1 MVFIRDLDGE
11 EYFLQGVINHEQE
24 LNGDER
30 IDIEI
35 EYTDMNSEFLSKQD
49 DLKMWIILFEG
60 KEYRIIS
67 SKQTGFGDKY
77 RISVTAVLYMLD
89 WLNSHRVYERIDES
103 LTVTEAFNIV
113 FNDSPFT
120 YSTVE
125 SAPSNRFEGI
135 GEGETRL
142 EIFKTFIERYGY
154 EFKIVGNV
162 VYLYNQIGNDANFE
176 YRYKVNAQ
184 NIEKEVDASEMW
196 TYARG
201 YGNYSDDD
209 SDTDVVEKAKLKR
222 EYTSPLAKIIGIREA
237 PPIRDG
243 RVTQQATM
251 DANLKKTVDESVQI
265 SFTADIYDMSQQGYD
280 YQHAVLGDRVF
291 LVDERIGLDT
301 EIRVVKITRNFSSTG
316 QILDLE
322 ITFGSG
328 NMGDQY
334 GSNLSTAAK
343 DIADLIQGRKS
354 LPFQALDI
362 ISKSMVTKIQNTTS
376 EIIYDTNGQ
385 HFMDKKNNN
394 NIMTMNSSGLL
405 LSTDGGKTAKTAIT
419 AEGIV
424 ADTITTG
431 TLNANLI
438 SVRGGNNTE
447 FTEITNN
454 RITQRGQYNRRWLG
468 QSYDYD
474 VTTTMSRGYIRFGDE
489 NRNRAINF
497 SAFGLSTFLDGDGEW
512 ADAPGSSGSI
522 YWWDG
527 TYSPSN
533 ANGITMSSNG
543 GVVALYSDNNRIML
557 DAGASVN
564 LESRKG
570 PVYVRP
576 YTEGFSANHT
586 FDFTLSKSGATD
598 GYLMYG
604 VNGTSSGDIYNSG
617 LRFNKNSAR
626 VEVVDKSFSTGGDT
640 TIEAGIGSFNKVDRR
655 SGNDY
660 LYIVGDYYMKVG
672 NDASR
677 RVASNAI
684 YNRTYSMGANMV
696 ITEEGTL
703 GRSTSASKYKL
714 SIENQ
719 FTEPSEQL
727 EHSKNILNLDVK
739 SWFDKHESETVA
751 EEIKEGKRIS
761 DDGFKLKR
769 RVGLIAEDVENVG
782 LTEYVDYNTEGGV
795 ESIQYDRLWVHLIPI
810 IKEQQKR
817 LEELENGTK

>member
-1 MVFIRDLDGE
+1 MFIRDLQGN
-11 EYFLQGVINHEQE
+11 EYFLQGVIKHEQE

-30 IDIEI
+30 IDIDI

-89 WLNSHRVYERIDES
+89 WLNSHRVYERIDAS

-113 FNDSPFT
+113 FNDTPFT

-142 EIFKTFIERYGY
+142 EIFKTFIDRYGY

-243 RVTQQATM
+243 RVTKQATM
-251 DANLKKTVDESVQI
+251 DANLKKTVDESVKI

-328 NMGDQY
+328 NMADQY

-405 LSTDGGKTAKTAIT
+405 LSTDGGRTAKTAIT

-431 TLNANLI
+431 NLLTSMVNIVGRNALM
-438 SVRGGNNTE
+438 
-447 FTEITNN
+447 
-454 RITQRGQYNRRWLG
+454 Y
-468 QSYDYD
+468 
-474 VTTTMSRGYIRFGDE
+474 M
-489 NRNRAINF
+489 
-497 SAFGLSTFLDGDGEW
+497 DGDQFV
-512 ADAPGSSGSI
+512 AKSNVDQRKTVI
-522 YWWDG
+522 
-527 TYSPSN
+527 SP
-533 ANGITMSSNG
+533 NGITITRPDGAAWVENGMFKSAMDIQMAMPQPISSGVEIKGSYYVTANTEKSYVEEYFFQHKARYLHVLGRAKMNHLSATKYNGMVYIENPSDG
-543 GVVALYSDNNRIML
+543 GVGIVGSQLVRGA
-557 DAGASVN
+557 DAVN
-564 LESRKG
+564 
-570 PVYVRP
+570 
-576 YTEGFSANHT
+576 
-586 FDFTLSKSGATD
+586 DSG
-598 GYLMYG
+598 
-604 VNGTSSGDIYNSG
+604 S
-617 LRFNKNSAR
+617 
-626 VEVVDKSFSTGGDT
+626 
-640 TIEAGIGSFNKVDRR
+640 EAGTLIDITIDLGVPTYGYKHFYILIKTASGNSEIFFRR
-655 SGNDY
+655 S
-660 LYIVGDYYMKVG
+660 LV
-672 NDASR
+672 
-677 RVASNAI
+677 
-684 YNRTYSMGANMV
+684 
-696 ITEEGTL
+696 E
-703 GRSTSASKYKL
+703 
-714 SIENQ
+714 
-719 FTEPSEQL
+719 
-727 EHSKNILNLDVK
+727 
-739 SWFDKHESETVA
+739 
-751 EEIKEGKRIS
+751 
-761 DDGFKLKR
+761 LK
-769 RVGLIAEDVENVG
+769 D
-782 LTEYVDYNTEGGV
+782 
-795 ESIQYDRLWVHLIPI
+795 
-810 IKEQQKR
+810 
-817 LEELENGTK
+817 

>member
-89 WLNSHRVYERIDES
+89 WLNSHRVYERIDAS

-113 FNDSPFT
+113 FNDTPFT
-120 YSTVE
+120 YLTVNP
-125 SAPSNRFEGI
+125 SPSNRFEGI

-142 EIFKTFIERYGY
+142 EIFKTFIDRYGY

-176 YRYKVNAQ
+176 YRYKVNTQ

-209 SDTDVVEKAKLKR
+209 SDTDVIEKAKLKR

-243 RVTQQATM
+243 RVTITSTM
-251 DANLKKTVDESVQI
+251 DESLKKLVEESVKI

-322 ITFGSG
+322 ITFGSS
-328 NMGDQY
+328 NMADQY

-362 ISKSMVTKIQNTTS
+362 ISKSMVTKIQNTSS
-376 EIIYDTNGQ
+376 ELMFDDLGIHAI
-385 HFMDKKNNN
+385 DKKNAN
-394 NIMTMNSSGLL
+394 NIVTMNSSGWM
-405 LSTDGGKTAKTAIT
+405 LSTDGGRTAKTALT

-424 ADTITTG
+424 ADTITSGSLDTS
-431 TLNANLI
+431 L
-438 SVRGGNNTE
+438 VRVHGRDLDE
-447 FTEITNN
+447 FTEMTGGKIRSTGEFTRTFPQGEAIYKAYTESWNGVYRSGLINKKAGGKTLTNIT
-454 RITQRGQYNRRWLG
+454 RWLSLTDKEITTQREVHSASPDKKGARFIDFFADEEYTSDVYGQGMHIYSGQNLTIESKYRLTLNSSDGWNTRLTNSALEIEKDGMGLALRRQTAFGSTSGSGGQYISI
-468 QSYDYD
+468 QSYDGNEHGH
-474 VTTTMSRGYIRFGDE
+474 VGIISNNRHLSVQSQFGDVHLRG
-489 NRNRAINF
+489 NAIRVLN
-497 SAFGLSTFLDGDGEW
+497 SEGGSLQDIYASTFDL
-512 ADAPGSSGSI
+512 SGV
-522 YWWDG
+522 G
-527 TYSPSN
+527 
-533 ANGITMSSNG
+533 
-543 GVVALYSDNNRIML
+543 RI
-557 DAGASVN
+557 A
-564 LESRKG
+564 
-570 PVYVRP
+570 
-576 YTEGFSANHT
+576 
-586 FDFTLSKSGATD
+586 FD
-598 GYLMYG
+598 
-604 VNGTSSGDIYNSG
+604 
-617 LRFNKNSAR
+617 
-626 VEVVDKSFSTGGDT
+626 GGDT
-640 TIEAGIGSFNKVDRR
+640 
-655 SGNDY
+655 Y
-660 LYIVGDYYMKVG
+660 LQGQTGV
-672 NDASR
+672 R
-677 RVASNAI
+677 F
-684 YNRTYSMGANMV
+684 T
-696 ITEEGTL
+696 
-703 GRSTSASKYKL
+703 KYKSGEFISAQAKDFIKSSSREL
-714 SIENQ
+714 K
-719 FTEPSEQL
+719 T
-727 EHSKNILNLDVK
+727 NIK
-739 SWFDKHESETVA
+739 
-751 EEIKEGKRIS
+751 
-761 DDGFKLKR
+761 
-769 RVGLIAEDVENVG
+769 
-782 LTEYVDYNTEGGV
+782 
-795 ESIQYDRLWVHLIPI
+795 
-810 IKEQQKR
+810 
-817 LEELENGTK
+817 ELENGMQAIRRLTPVSFDYKDDLNNGITTGDIGFIAEDSPDISVLDHKSISVQKIATWAVLGLKEQDKKIAELEKKLEGLTNE

>member
-1 MVFIRDLDGE
+1 MFIRDLQNN
-11 EYFLQGVINHEQE
+11 EYFLQGVIKHDQE

-89 WLNSHRVYERIDES
+89 WLNSHRVYERIDAS

-113 FNDSPFT
+113 FNDTPFT

-142 EIFKTFIERYGY
+142 EIFKTFIDRYGY

-201 YGNYSDDD
+201 YGNYSDND

-243 RVTQQATM
+243 RVTKQATM
-251 DANLKKTVDESVQI
+251 DANLKKTVDESVKI

-328 NMGDQY
+328 NMADQY

-362 ISKSMVTKIQNTTS
+362 ISKSMVTKIQNTSS
-376 EIIYDTNGQ
+376 ELMFDDLGIHAI
-385 HFMDKKNNN
+385 DKKNAN
-394 NIMTMNSSGLL
+394 NIVTMNSSGWM
-405 LSTDGGKTAKTAIT
+405 LSTDGGRTAKTALT

-424 ADTITTG
+424 ADTITSGSLDTS
-431 TLNANLI
+431 L
-438 SVRGGNNTE
+438 VRVHGRDLDE
-447 FTEITNN
+447 FTEMTGGKIRSTGEFTRTFPQGEAVYKAYTESWNGVYRSGLINKKAGGKTLTNIT
-454 RITQRGQYNRRWLG
+454 RWLSLTDKEITTQREVHSASPEKKGARFIDFFADEEYTSDVYGQGMHIYSGQNLTVESKYRLTLTSSDGWNSRLTNSALEIEKDGMGLALRRQTAFGSNAGSGGQYISI
-468 QSYDYD
+468 QSYDGNEHGH
-474 VTTTMSRGYIRFGDE
+474 VGIISNNRHLSVQSQFGDVHLRG
-489 NRNRAINF
+489 NAIRALNSEGSSLQDIY
-497 SAFGLSTFLDGDGEW
+497 ASTFDL
-512 ADAPGSSGSI
+512 SGV
-522 YWWDG
+522 G
-527 TYSPSN
+527 
-533 ANGITMSSNG
+533 
-543 GVVALYSDNNRIML
+543 RI
-557 DAGASVN
+557 A
-564 LESRKG
+564 
-570 PVYVRP
+570 
-576 YTEGFSANHT
+576 
-586 FDFTLSKSGATD
+586 FD
-598 GYLMYG
+598 
-604 VNGTSSGDIYNSG
+604 
-617 LRFNKNSAR
+617 
-626 VEVVDKSFSTGGDT
+626 GGDT
-640 TIEAGIGSFNKVDRR
+640 
-655 SGNDY
+655 Y
-660 LYIVGDYYMKVG
+660 LQGQTGV
-672 NDASR
+672 R
-677 RVASNAI
+677 F
-684 YNRTYSMGANMV
+684 T
-696 ITEEGTL
+696 
-703 GRSTSASKYKL
+703 KYK
-714 SIENQ
+714 SGEFVSAQAKDFI
-719 FTEPSEQL
+719 
-727 EHSKNILNLDVK
+727 K
-739 SWFDKHESETVA
+739 SSSRELKTN
-751 EEIKEGKRIS
+751 IKELEDGMQAIRRLTPVSFDYK
-761 DDGFKLKR
+761 DDLKNGINTGDIGF
-769 RVGLIAEDVENVG
+769 IAEDSPDISVLDHKSISVQKIATWAVLGLKEQDKKIAELESKLEG
-782 LTEYVDYNTEGGV
+782 LTNE
-795 ESIQYDRLWVHLIPI
+795 
-810 IKEQQKR
+810 
-817 LEELENGTK
+817 

>member
-1 MVFIRDLDGE
+1 MFIRDLQGE
-11 EYFLQGVINHEQE
+11 EYFLQGVVKHDQE

-30 IDIEI
+30 IDIDI
-35 EYTDMNSEFLSKQD
+35 EYTDINAEFLSKQD

-89 WLNSHRVYERIDES
+89 WLNSHRVYERIDAS

-113 FNDSPFT
+113 FNDTPFK

-142 EIFKTFIERYGY
+142 EIFKTFIDRYGY

-243 RVTQQATM
+243 RVTKQATM
-251 DANLKKTVDESVQI
+251 DANLKKTVDESVKI

-328 NMGDQY
+328 NMADQY

-362 ISKSMVTKIQNTTS
+362 ISKSMVTKIQNTSS
-376 EIIYDTNGQ
+376 ELMFDDLGIHAI
-385 HFMDKKNNN
+385 DKKNAN
-394 NIMTMNSSGLL
+394 NIVTMNSSGWM
-405 LSTDGGKTAKTAIT
+405 LSTDGGRTAKTALT

-424 ADTITTG
+424 ADTITSGSLDTS
-431 TLNANLI
+431 L
-438 SVRGGNNTE
+438 VRVHGRDLDE
-447 FTEITNN
+447 FTEMTGGKIRSTGEFTRTFPQGEAVYKAYTESWNGVYRSGLINKKAGGKTLTNIT
-454 RITQRGQYNRRWLG
+454 RWLSLTDKEITTQREVHSASPDKKGARFIDFFADEEYTSDVYGQGMHIYSGQNLTVESKYRLTLTSSDGWNSRLTNSALEIEKDGMGLALRRQTAFGSNAGSGGQYISI
-468 QSYDYD
+468 QSYDGNEHGH
-474 VTTTMSRGYIRFGDE
+474 VGIISNNRHLSVQSQFGDVHLRGNAVRVLNSE
-489 NRNRAINF
+489 GGSLQDIYA
-497 SAFGLSTFLDGDGEW
+497 STFDLSGVGRIAFDGGDTYLQGQTGVRFTKYKSGEFVSAQAKDFIKSSSRELKTNIKELEDGMKAIRRLTPVSFDYKDDLE
-512 ADAPGSSGSI
+512 
-522 YWWDG
+522 
-527 TYSPSN
+527 
-533 ANGITMSSNG
+533 NGIT
-543 GVVALYSDNNRIML
+543 
-557 DAGASVN
+557 
-564 LESRKG
+564 
-570 PVYVRP
+570 
-576 YTEGFSANHT
+576 T
-586 FDFTLSKSGATD
+586 
-598 GYLMYG
+598 
-604 VNGTSSGDIYNSG
+604 GDI
-617 LRFNKNSAR
+617 
-626 VEVVDKSFSTGGDT
+626 
-640 TIEAGIGSFNKVDRR
+640 
-655 SGNDY
+655 
-660 LYIVGDYYMKVG
+660 
-672 NDASR
+672 
-677 RVASNAI
+677 
-684 YNRTYSMGANMV
+684 
-696 ITEEGTL
+696 
-703 GRSTSASKYKL
+703 
-714 SIENQ
+714 
-719 FTEPSEQL
+719 
-727 EHSKNILNLDVK
+727 
-739 SWFDKHESETVA
+739 
-751 EEIKEGKRIS
+751 
-761 DDGFKLKR
+761 GF
-769 RVGLIAEDVENVG
+769 IAEDSPDISVLDHKSISVQKIATWAVLGLKEQDKKIAELEKKLEG
-782 LTEYVDYNTEGGV
+782 LTNE
-795 ESIQYDRLWVHLIPI
+795 
-810 IKEQQKR
+810 
-817 LEELENGTK
+817 

>member
-89 WLNSHRVYERIDES
+89 WLNSHRVYERIDAS

-113 FNDSPFT
+113 FNDTPFT
-120 YSTVE
+120 YLTVNP
-125 SAPSNRFEGI
+125 SPSNRFEGI

-142 EIFKTFIERYGY
+142 EIFKTFIDRYGY

-176 YRYKVNAQ
+176 YRYKVNTQ

-209 SDTDVVEKAKLKR
+209 SDTDVIEKAKLKR

-243 RVTQQATM
+243 RVTKQATM
-251 DANLKKTVDESVQI
+251 DESLKKLVEESVKI

-328 NMGDQY
+328 NMADQY

-362 ISKSMVTKIQNTTS
+362 ISKSMVTKIQNTSS
-376 EIIYDTNGQ
+376 ELMFDDLGIHAI
-385 HFMDKKNNN
+385 DKKNAN
-394 NIMTMNSSGLL
+394 NIVTMNSSGWM
-405 LSTDGGKTAKTAIT
+405 LSTDGGRTAKTALT

-424 ADTITTG
+424 ADTITSGSLDTS
-431 TLNANLI
+431 L
-438 SVRGGNNTE
+438 VRVHGRDLDE
-447 FTEITNN
+447 FTEMTGGKIRSTGEFTRTFPQGEAVYKAYTESWNGVYRSGLINKKAGGKTLTNIT
-454 RITQRGQYNRRWLG
+454 RWLSLTDKEITTQREVHSASPDKKGARFIDFFADEEYTSDVYGQGMHIYSGQNLTVESKYRLTLTSSDGWNSRLTNSALEIEKDGMGLALRRQTAFGSTSGSGGQYISI
-468 QSYDYD
+468 QSYDGNEHGH
-474 VTTTMSRGYIRFGDE
+474 VGIISNNRHLSVQSQFGDVHLRGNAVRVLNSE
-489 NRNRAINF
+489 GGSLQDIYA
-497 SAFGLSTFLDGDGEW
+497 STFDLSGVGRIAFDGGDTYLQGQTGVRFTKYKSGEFVSAQAKDFIKSSSRELKTNIKELEDGMQ
-512 ADAPGSSGSI
+512 AIRRLTPVSFD
-522 YWWDG
+522 YKDDLK
-527 TYSPSN
+527 
-533 ANGITMSSNG
+533 NGIT
-543 GVVALYSDNNRIML
+543 
-557 DAGASVN
+557 
-564 LESRKG
+564 
-570 PVYVRP
+570 
-576 YTEGFSANHT
+576 T
-586 FDFTLSKSGATD
+586 
-598 GYLMYG
+598 
-604 VNGTSSGDIYNSG
+604 GDI
-617 LRFNKNSAR
+617 
-626 VEVVDKSFSTGGDT
+626 
-640 TIEAGIGSFNKVDRR
+640 
-655 SGNDY
+655 
-660 LYIVGDYYMKVG
+660 
-672 NDASR
+672 
-677 RVASNAI
+677 
-684 YNRTYSMGANMV
+684 
-696 ITEEGTL
+696 
-703 GRSTSASKYKL
+703 
-714 SIENQ
+714 
-719 FTEPSEQL
+719 
-727 EHSKNILNLDVK
+727 
-739 SWFDKHESETVA
+739 
-751 EEIKEGKRIS
+751 
-761 DDGFKLKR
+761 GF
-769 RVGLIAEDVENVG
+769 IAEDSPDISVLDHKSISVQKIATWAVLGLKEQDKKIAELEKKLEG
-782 LTEYVDYNTEGGV
+782 LTNE
-795 ESIQYDRLWVHLIPI
+795 
-810 IKEQQKR
+810 
-817 LEELENGTK
+817 

>member
-1 MVFIRDLDGE
+1 MFIRDLDGE

-89 WLNSHRVYERIDES
+89 WLNSHRVYERIDAS

-113 FNDSPFT
+113 FNDTPFT
-120 YSTVE
+120 YTTVE
-125 SAPSNRFEGI
+125 SAPSNHFEGI

-142 EIFKTFIERYGY
+142 EIFKTFIDRYGY

-176 YRYKVNAQ
+176 YRYKVNTQ

-222 EYTSPLAKIIGIREA
+222 EYTSPLEKIIGERREA

-243 RVTQQATM
+243 RITHKETM
-251 DANLKKTVDESVQI
+251 DANLKKIVDESVQI

-328 NMGDQY
+328 NMADQY

-405 LSTDGGKTAKTAIT
+405 LSTDGGRTAKTAIT
-419 AEGIV
+419 AEGVV

-438 SVRGGNNTE
+438 SVRGGDNTNSI
-447 FTEITNN
+447 EITNDMVN
-454 RITQRGQYNRRWLG
+454 SEGIFTRTWANITDTARLNLGIRQGRIMVSNEDTGYNL
-468 QSYDYD
+468 YM
-474 VTTTMSRGYIRFGDE
+474 TE
-489 NRNRAINF
+489 K
-497 SAFGLSTFLDGDGEW
+497 GLSTMMAGAGDETAGTLEFHSQRFNETSRGVTLHSTYGAVALLSENSRVYSRSRLTNNIESDEYGIYLRPFMKTRKGLNEFNFYVKEADSAGDTDGAFLYGNLTDANGKHGSGIRFSKSISGNTIYATNQEGDIGTGDFYADKLFGDWKSKTTNLYAMTAYDGELRVT
-512 ADAPGSSGSI
+512 D
-522 YWWDG
+522 
-527 TYSPSN
+527 
-533 ANGITMSSNG
+533 
-543 GVVALYSDNNRIML
+543 
-557 DAGASVN
+557 
-564 LESRKG
+564 
-570 PVYVRP
+570 
-576 YTEGFSANHT
+576 
-586 FDFTLSKSGATD
+586 KSGYNNGNMTFRPVAAKSFNQVSSLKYKTNIENVDDIGLSTINNLTVVKYSLKSDIENGDDKSRQLGFIAEYSEPIAT
-598 GYLMYG
+598 
-604 VNGTSSGDIYNSG
+604 SEKSAIDIY
-617 LRFNKNSAR
+617 
-626 VEVVDKSFSTGGDT
+626 
-640 TIEAGIGSFNKVDRR
+640 
-655 SGNDY
+655 
-660 LYIVGDYYMKVG
+660 
-672 NDASR
+672 
-677 RVASNAI
+677 
-684 YNRTYSMGANMV
+684 
-696 ITEEGTL
+696 
-703 GRSTSASKYKL
+703 KL
-714 SIENQ
+714 LS
-719 FTEPSEQL
+719 
-727 EHSKNILNLDVK
+727 
-739 SWFDKHESETVA
+739 
-751 EEIKEGKRIS
+751 
-761 DDGFKLKR
+761 
-769 RVGLIAEDVENVG
+769 
-782 LTEYVDYNTEGGV
+782 YNTKALQELHGKF
-795 ESIQYDRLWVHLIPI
+795 I
-810 IKEQQKR
+810 EQQKR
-817 LEELENGTK
+817 LEGLENERTTD

>member
-1 MVFIRDLDGE
+1 MFIRDLNGK
-11 EYFLQGVINHEQE
+11 EYFLQGVIKHDQE

-30 IDIEI
+30 IDIDI
-35 EYTDMNSEFLSKQD
+35 EYTDINSEFLSKQD

-89 WLNSHRVYERIDES
+89 WLNSHRVYERIDAS

-113 FNDSPFT
+113 FNDTPFT

-142 EIFKTFIERYGY
+142 EIFKTFIDRYGY

-243 RVTQQATM
+243 RVTKQATM
-251 DANLKKTVDESVQI
+251 DANLKKTVDESVKV

-322 ITFGSG
+322 ITFGSS
-328 NMGDQY
+328 NMADQY

-362 ISKSMVTKIQNTTS
+362 ISKSMVTKIQNTSS

-438 SVRGGNNTE
+438 SVRGGDNSKFVEIKNDEMTLFGTFKRTWQNNT
-447 FTEITNN
+447 TTNN
-454 RITQRGQYNRRWLG
+454 VFTRFKNGHLRFRNNDLNR
-468 QSYDYD
+468 SIYFSD
-474 VTTTMSRGYIRFGDE
+474 FG
-489 NRNRAINF
+489 I
-497 SAFGLSTFLDGDGEW
+497 STYLDGDSS
-512 ADAPGSSGSI
+512 DASGTLEFFD
-522 YWWDG
+522 Y
-527 TYSPSN
+527 TYSGARGVTLNS
-533 ANGITMSSNG
+533 GL
-543 GVVALYSDNNRIML
+543 GVVALRTDSNRILLDSHATVNIESKTSSLYFRPMSDNRVGRNEFRMWVKENS
-557 DAGASVN
+557 GAS
-564 LESRKG
+564 
-570 PVYVRP
+570 
-576 YTEGFSANHT
+576 
-586 FDFTLSKSGATD
+586 DTD
-598 GYLMYG
+598 GILSYGSITSGSTYGSSLRFDKSSSTNYVYATNNNGDIGSGDFYARDLYGMLKAKADNQYIG
-604 VNGTSSGDIYNSG
+604 VNGALRITDMKGYNGGNVNYKDLQVKDIQAGSIRTHDGNFYIGVSTNELRVTNNLLYNGGDIGYKPVRASDFNNASLEEYKENINEWNFDALSAINNETQLYSFNYKSDEKKETKYGLVIGEGYKTPSELTSGDGVNIYGMATWSFRAIQQ
-617 LRFNKNSAR
+617 LTKR
-626 VEVVDKSFSTGGDT
+626 V
-640 TIEAGIGSFNKVDRR
+640 
-655 SGNDY
+655 
-660 LYIVGDYYMKVG
+660 
-672 NDASR
+672 
-677 RVASNAI
+677 
-684 YNRTYSMGANMV
+684 
-696 ITEEGTL
+696 
-703 GRSTSASKYKL
+703 
-714 SIENQ
+714 
-719 FTEPSEQL
+719 
-727 EHSKNILNLDVK
+727 
-739 SWFDKHESETVA
+739 
-751 EEIKEGKRIS
+751 
-761 DDGFKLKR
+761 
-769 RVGLIAEDVENVG
+769 
-782 LTEYVDYNTEGGV
+782 
-795 ESIQYDRLWVHLIPI
+795 
-810 IKEQQKR
+810 
-817 LEELENGTK
+817 EELENGTK

>member
-1 MVFIRDLDGE
+1 MFIRDLNGN

-89 WLNSHRVYERIDES
+89 WLNSHRVYERIDAS

-113 FNDSPFT
+113 FNDTPFT

-142 EIFKTFIERYGY
+142 EIFKTFIDRYGY

-176 YRYKVNAQ
+176 YRYKVNTQ

-251 DANLKKTVDESVQI
+251 DANLKKTVDESVKI

-328 NMGDQY
+328 NMADQY

-362 ISKSMVTKIQNTTS
+362 ISKSMVTKIQNTSS
-376 EIIYDTNGQ
+376 ELMFDDLGIHAI
-385 HFMDKKNNN
+385 DKKNAN
-394 NIMTMNSSGLL
+394 NIVTMNSSGWM
-405 LSTDGGKTAKTAIT
+405 LSTDGGRTAKTALT

-424 ADTITTG
+424 ADTITSGSLDTS
-431 TLNANLI
+431 L
-438 SVRGGNNTE
+438 VRVHGRDLDE
-447 FTEITNN
+447 FTEMTGGKIRSTGEFTRTFPQGEAVYKAYTESWNGVYRSGLINKKAGGKTLTNIT
-454 RITQRGQYNRRWLG
+454 RWLSLTDKEITTQREVHSASPDKKGARFIDFFADEEYTSDVYGQGMHIYSGQNLTVESKYRLTLTSSDGWNSRLTNSALEIEKDGMGLALRRQTAFGSTAGSGGQYISI
-468 QSYDYD
+468 QSYDGNEHGH
-474 VTTTMSRGYIRFGDE
+474 VGIISNNRHLSVQSQFGDVHLRGNAVRVLNSE
-489 NRNRAINF
+489 GGSLQDIYA
-497 SAFGLSTFLDGDGEW
+497 STFDLSGVGRIAFDGGDTYLQGQTGVRFTKYKSGEFVSAQAKDFIKSSSRELKTNIKELEDGMQ
-512 ADAPGSSGSI
+512 AIRRLTPVSFD
-522 YWWDG
+522 YKDDLK
-527 TYSPSN
+527 
-533 ANGITMSSNG
+533 NGIT
-543 GVVALYSDNNRIML
+543 
-557 DAGASVN
+557 
-564 LESRKG
+564 
-570 PVYVRP
+570 
-576 YTEGFSANHT
+576 T
-586 FDFTLSKSGATD
+586 
-598 GYLMYG
+598 
-604 VNGTSSGDIYNSG
+604 GDI
-617 LRFNKNSAR
+617 
-626 VEVVDKSFSTGGDT
+626 
-640 TIEAGIGSFNKVDRR
+640 
-655 SGNDY
+655 
-660 LYIVGDYYMKVG
+660 
-672 NDASR
+672 
-677 RVASNAI
+677 
-684 YNRTYSMGANMV
+684 
-696 ITEEGTL
+696 
-703 GRSTSASKYKL
+703 
-714 SIENQ
+714 
-719 FTEPSEQL
+719 
-727 EHSKNILNLDVK
+727 
-739 SWFDKHESETVA
+739 
-751 EEIKEGKRIS
+751 
-761 DDGFKLKR
+761 GF
-769 RVGLIAEDVENVG
+769 IAEDSPDISVLDHKSISVQKIATWAVLGLKEQDKKIAELESKLEG
-782 LTEYVDYNTEGGV
+782 LTNE
-795 ESIQYDRLWVHLIPI
+795 
-810 IKEQQKR
+810 
-817 LEELENGTK
+817 

>member
-89 WLNSHRVYERIDES
+89 WLNSHRVYERIDAS

-113 FNDSPFT
+113 FNDTPFT
-120 YSTVE
+120 YLTVNP
-125 SAPSNRFEGI
+125 SPSNRFEGI

-142 EIFKTFIERYGY
+142 EIFKTFIDRYGY

-176 YRYKVNAQ
+176 YRYKVNTQ

-209 SDTDVVEKAKLKR
+209 SDTDVIEKAKLKR

-243 RVTQQATM
+243 RVTITSTM
-251 DANLKKTVDESVQI
+251 DESLKKLVEESVKI

-322 ITFGSG
+322 ITFGSS
-328 NMGDQY
+328 NMADQY

-362 ISKSMVTKIQNTTS
+362 ISKSMVTKIQNTSS
-376 EIIYDTNGQ
+376 ELMFDDLGIHAI
-385 HFMDKKNNN
+385 DKKNAN
-394 NIMTMNSSGLL
+394 NIVTMNSSGWM
-405 LSTDGGKTAKTAIT
+405 LSTDGGRTAKTALT

-424 ADTITTG
+424 ADTITSGSLDTS
-431 TLNANLI
+431 L
-438 SVRGGNNTE
+438 VRVHGRDLDE
-447 FTEITNN
+447 FTEMTGGKIRSTGEFTRTFPQGEAIYKAYTESWNGVYRSGLINKKAGGKTLTNIT
-454 RITQRGQYNRRWLG
+454 RWLSLTDKEITTQREVHSASPDKKGARFIDFFADEEYTSDVYGQGMHIYSGQNLTVESKYRLTLNSSDGWNTRLTNSALEIEKDGMGLALRRQTAFGSTSGSGGQYISI
-468 QSYDYD
+468 QSYDGNEHGH
-474 VTTTMSRGYIRFGDE
+474 VGIISNNRHLSVQSQFGDVHLRGNAVRVLNSE
-489 NRNRAINF
+489 GGSLQDIYA
-497 SAFGLSTFLDGDGEW
+497 STFDL
-512 ADAPGSSGSI
+512 SGV
-522 YWWDG
+522 G
-527 TYSPSN
+527 
-533 ANGITMSSNG
+533 
-543 GVVALYSDNNRIML
+543 RI
-557 DAGASVN
+557 A
-564 LESRKG
+564 
-570 PVYVRP
+570 
-576 YTEGFSANHT
+576 
-586 FDFTLSKSGATD
+586 FD
-598 GYLMYG
+598 
-604 VNGTSSGDIYNSG
+604 
-617 LRFNKNSAR
+617 
-626 VEVVDKSFSTGGDT
+626 GGDT
-640 TIEAGIGSFNKVDRR
+640 
-655 SGNDY
+655 Y
-660 LYIVGDYYMKVG
+660 LQGQTGV
-672 NDASR
+672 R
-677 RVASNAI
+677 F
-684 YNRTYSMGANMV
+684 T
-696 ITEEGTL
+696 
-703 GRSTSASKYKL
+703 KYKSGEFISAQAKDFIKSSSREL
-714 SIENQ
+714 K
-719 FTEPSEQL
+719 T
-727 EHSKNILNLDVK
+727 NIK
-739 SWFDKHESETVA
+739 
-751 EEIKEGKRIS
+751 
-761 DDGFKLKR
+761 
-769 RVGLIAEDVENVG
+769 
-782 LTEYVDYNTEGGV
+782 
-795 ESIQYDRLWVHLIPI
+795 
-810 IKEQQKR
+810 
-817 LEELENGTK
+817 ELENGMQAIRRLTPVSFDYKDDLNNGITTGDIGFIAEDSPDISVLDHKSISVQKIATWAVLGLKEQDKKIAELEKKLEGLTNE

>member
-89 WLNSHRVYERIDES
+89 WLNSHRVYERIDAS

-113 FNDSPFT
+113 FNDTPFT
-120 YSTVE
+120 YLTVNP
-125 SAPSNRFEGI
+125 SPSNRFEGI

-142 EIFKTFIERYGY
+142 EIFKTFIDRYGY

-176 YRYKVNAQ
+176 YRYKVNTQ

-209 SDTDVVEKAKLKR
+209 SDTDVIEKAKLKR

-243 RVTQQATM
+243 RVTITSTM
-251 DANLKKTVDESVQI
+251 DESLKKLVEESVKI

-322 ITFGSG
+322 ITFGSS
-328 NMGDQY
+328 NMADQY

-362 ISKSMVTKIQNTTS
+362 ISKSMVTKIQNTSS
-376 EIIYDTNGQ
+376 ELMFDDLGIHAI
-385 HFMDKKNNN
+385 DKKNAN
-394 NIMTMNSSGLL
+394 NIVTMNSSGWM
-405 LSTDGGKTAKTAIT
+405 LSTDGGRTAKTALT

-424 ADTITTG
+424 ADTITSGSLDTS
-431 TLNANLI
+431 L
-438 SVRGGNNTE
+438 VRVHGRDLDE
-447 FTEITNN
+447 FTEMTGGKIRSTGEFTRTFPQGEAIYKAYTESWNGVYRSGLINKKAGGKTLTNIT
-454 RITQRGQYNRRWLG
+454 RWLSLTDKEITTQREVHSASPDKKGARFIDFFADEEYTSDVYGQGMHIYSGQNLTIESKYRLTLNSSDGWNTRLTNSALEIEKDGMGLALRRQTAFGSTSGSGGQYISI
-468 QSYDYD
+468 QSYDGNEHGH
-474 VTTTMSRGYIRFGDE
+474 VGIISNNRHLSVQSQFGD
-489 NRNRAINF
+489 
-497 SAFGLSTFLDGDGEW
+497 
-512 ADAPGSSGSI
+512 
-522 YWWDG
+522 
-527 TYSPSN
+527 
-533 ANGITMSSNG
+533 
-543 GVVALYSDNNRIML
+543 V
-557 DAGASVN
+557 
-564 LESRKG
+564 
-570 PVYVRP
+570 
-576 YTEGFSANHT
+576 H
-586 FDFTLSKSGATD
+586 
-598 GYLMYG
+598 
-604 VNGTSSGDIYNSG
+604 
-617 LRFNKNSAR
+617 LR
-626 VEVVDKSFSTGGDT
+626 G
-640 TIEAGIGSFNKVDRR
+640 
-655 SGNDY
+655 
-660 LYIVGDYYMKVG
+660 
-672 NDASR
+672 
-677 RVASNAI
+677 NAI
-684 YNRTYSMGANMV
+684 R
-696 ITEEGTL
+696 
-703 GRSTSASKYKL
+703 
-714 SIENQ
+714 
-719 FTEPSEQL
+719 
-727 EHSKNILNLDVK
+727 
-739 SWFDKHESETVA
+739 
-751 EEIKEGKRIS
+751 
-761 DDGFKLKR
+761 
-769 RVGLIAEDVENVG
+769 
-782 LTEYVDYNTEGGV
+782 
-795 ESIQYDRLWVHLIPI
+795 
-810 IKEQQKR
+810 
-817 LEELENGTK
+817 

>member
-1 MVFIRDLDGE
+1 MFIRDLDGE
-11 EYFLQGVINHEQE
+11 EYFLQGVVNHEQE

-49 DLKMWIILFEG
+49 DLKMWTILFEG

-77 RISVTAVLYMLD
+77 RISVTAVLYILD
-89 WLNSHRVYERIDES
+89 WLNSHRVYERIDAS

-120 YSTVE
+120 YLTVNP
-125 SAPSNRFEGI
+125 SPSNRFEGI

-142 EIFKTFIERYGY
+142 EIFKTFIDRYGY

-243 RVTQQATM
+243 RVTITSTM
-251 DANLKKTVDESVQI
+251 DESLKKLVEESVKI

-322 ITFGSG
+322 ITFGSS
-328 NMGDQY
+328 NMADQY

-362 ISKSMVTKIQNTTS
+362 ISKSMVTKIQNTSS
-376 EIIYDTNGQ
+376 ELMFDDLGIHAI
-385 HFMDKKNNN
+385 DKKNAN
-394 NIMTMNSSGLL
+394 NIVTMNSSGWM
-405 LSTDGGKTAKTAIT
+405 LSTDGGRTAKTALT

-424 ADTITTG
+424 ADTITSGSLDTS
-431 TLNANLI
+431 L
-438 SVRGGNNTE
+438 VRVHGRDLDE
-447 FTEITNN
+447 FTEMTGGKIRSTGEFTRTFPQGEAVYKAYTESWNGVYRSGLINKKAGGKTLTNIT
-454 RITQRGQYNRRWLG
+454 RWLSLTDKEITTQREVHSASPDKKGARFIDFFADEEYTSDVYGQGMHIYSGQNLTVESKYRLTLNSSDGWNSRLTNSALEIEKDGMGLALRRQTAFGSTAGSGGQYISI
-468 QSYDYD
+468 QSYDGNEHGH
-474 VTTTMSRGYIRFGDE
+474 VGIISNNRHLSLMSSFGDVHLRGNAVRVLNSE
-489 NRNRAINF
+489 GSSLQDIYA
-497 SAFGLSTFLDGDGEW
+497 STFDL
-512 ADAPGSSGSI
+512 SGV
-522 YWWDG
+522 G
-527 TYSPSN
+527 
-533 ANGITMSSNG
+533 
-543 GVVALYSDNNRIML
+543 RI
-557 DAGASVN
+557 A
-564 LESRKG
+564 
-570 PVYVRP
+570 
-576 YTEGFSANHT
+576 
-586 FDFTLSKSGATD
+586 FD
-598 GYLMYG
+598 
-604 VNGTSSGDIYNSG
+604 
-617 LRFNKNSAR
+617 
-626 VEVVDKSFSTGGDT
+626 GGDT
-640 TIEAGIGSFNKVDRR
+640 
-655 SGNDY
+655 Y
-660 LYIVGDYYMKVG
+660 LQGKTGV
-672 NDASR
+672 R
-677 RVASNAI
+677 F
-684 YNRTYSMGANMV
+684 T
-696 ITEEGTL
+696 
-703 GRSTSASKYKL
+703 KYKSGEFVSAQAKDFIKSSSREL
-714 SIENQ
+714 K
-719 FTEPSEQL
+719 T
-727 EHSKNILNLDVK
+727 NIK
-739 SWFDKHESETVA
+739 
-751 EEIKEGKRIS
+751 
-761 DDGFKLKR
+761 
-769 RVGLIAEDVENVG
+769 
-782 LTEYVDYNTEGGV
+782 
-795 ESIQYDRLWVHLIPI
+795 
-810 IKEQQKR
+810 
-817 LEELENGTK
+817 ELENGMEAIRRLTPVSFDYKDDLKNGITTGDIGFIAEDSPDISVLDHKSISVQKIATWAVLGLKEQDKKITELEKKLEGLTNE

>member
-1 MVFIRDLDGE
+1 MFIRDLQNN
-11 EYFLQGVINHEQE
+11 EYFLQGVVSHEQE

-89 WLNSHRVYERIDES
+89 WLNSHRVYERIDAS

-120 YSTVE
+120 YLTVNP
-125 SAPSNRFEGI
+125 SPSNRFEGI

-142 EIFKTFIERYGY
+142 EIFKTFIDRYDY

-176 YRYKVNAQ
+176 YRYKVNTQ

-209 SDTDVVEKAKLKR
+209 SDTDVIEKAKLKR

-251 DANLKKTVDESVQI
+251 DANLKKTVDESVKI

-328 NMGDQY
+328 NMADQY

-362 ISKSMVTKIQNTTS
+362 ISKSMVTKIQNTSS
-376 EIIYDTNGQ
+376 ELMFDDLGIHAI
-385 HFMDKKNNN
+385 DKKNAN
-394 NIMTMNSSGLL
+394 NIVTMNSSGWM
-405 LSTDGGKTAKTAIT
+405 LSTDGGRTAKTALT

-424 ADTITTG
+424 ADTITSGSLDTS
-431 TLNANLI
+431 L
-438 SVRGGNNTE
+438 VRVHGRDLDE
-447 FTEITNN
+447 FTEMTGGKIRSTGEFTRTFPQGVAVYKAYTESWNGVYRSGLINKKAGGKTLTNIT
-454 RITQRGQYNRRWLG
+454 RWLSLTDKEITTQREVHSASPDKKGARFIDFFADEEYTSDVYGQGMHIYSGQNLTVESKYRLTLTSSDGWNSRLTNSALEIEKDGMGLALRRQTAFGSTPGSGGQYISI
-468 QSYDYD
+468 QSYDGNEHGH
-474 VTTTMSRGYIRFGDE
+474 VGIISNNKHLSVQSQFGDVHLRGNAVRVLNSE
-489 NRNRAINF
+489 GGSLQDIYA
-497 SAFGLSTFLDGDGEW
+497 STFDLSGVGRIAFDGGDTYLQGQTGVRFTKYKSGEFVSAQAKDFIKSSSRELKTNIKELEDGMK
-512 ADAPGSSGSI
+512 AIRRLTPVSFD
-522 YWWDG
+522 YKDDLK
-527 TYSPSN
+527 
-533 ANGITMSSNG
+533 NGIT
-543 GVVALYSDNNRIML
+543 
-557 DAGASVN
+557 
-564 LESRKG
+564 
-570 PVYVRP
+570 
-576 YTEGFSANHT
+576 T
-586 FDFTLSKSGATD
+586 
-598 GYLMYG
+598 
-604 VNGTSSGDIYNSG
+604 GDI
-617 LRFNKNSAR
+617 
-626 VEVVDKSFSTGGDT
+626 
-640 TIEAGIGSFNKVDRR
+640 
-655 SGNDY
+655 
-660 LYIVGDYYMKVG
+660 
-672 NDASR
+672 
-677 RVASNAI
+677 
-684 YNRTYSMGANMV
+684 
-696 ITEEGTL
+696 
-703 GRSTSASKYKL
+703 
-714 SIENQ
+714 
-719 FTEPSEQL
+719 
-727 EHSKNILNLDVK
+727 
-739 SWFDKHESETVA
+739 
-751 EEIKEGKRIS
+751 
-761 DDGFKLKR
+761 GF
-769 RVGLIAEDVENVG
+769 IAEDSPDISVLDHKSISVQKIATWAVLGLKEQDKKIAELEKKLEG
-782 LTEYVDYNTEGGV
+782 LTNE
-795 ESIQYDRLWVHLIPI
+795 
-810 IKEQQKR
+810 
-817 LEELENGTK
+817 

>member
-89 WLNSHRVYERIDES
+89 WLNSHRVYERIDAS

-113 FNDSPFT
+113 FNDTPFT
-120 YSTVE
+120 YLTVNP
-125 SAPSNRFEGI
+125 SPSNRFEGI

-142 EIFKTFIERYGY
+142 EIFKTFIDRYGY

-176 YRYKVNAQ
+176 YRYKVNTQ

-209 SDTDVVEKAKLKR
+209 SDTDVIEKAKLKR

-243 RVTQQATM
+243 RVTITSTM
-251 DANLKKTVDESVQI
+251 DESLKKLVEESVKI

-322 ITFGSG
+322 ITFGSS
-328 NMGDQY
+328 NMADQY

-362 ISKSMVTKIQNTTS
+362 ISKSMVTKIQNTSS
-376 EIIYDTNGQ
+376 ELMFDDLGIHAI
-385 HFMDKKNNN
+385 DKKNAN
-394 NIMTMNSSGLL
+394 NIVTMNSSGWM
-405 LSTDGGKTAKTAIT
+405 LSTDGGKTAKTALT

-424 ADTITTG
+424 ADTITSGSLDTS
-431 TLNANLI
+431 L
-438 SVRGGNNTE
+438 VRVHGRDLDE
-447 FTEITNN
+447 FTEMTGGKIRSTGEFTRTFPQGDAVYKAYTESWNGVYRSGLINKKAGGKTLTNIT
-454 RITQRGQYNRRWLG
+454 RWLSLTDKEITTQREVHSASPDKKGARFIDFFADEEYTSDVYGQGMHIYSGQNLTVESKYRLTLNSSDGWNTRLTNSALEIEKDGMGLALRRQTAFGSTSGSGGQYISI
-468 QSYDYD
+468 QSYDGNEHGH
-474 VTTTMSRGYIRFGDE
+474 VGIISNNRHLSVQSQFGDVHLRG
-489 NRNRAINF
+489 NAIRALNSEGSSLQDIY
-497 SAFGLSTFLDGDGEW
+497 ASTFDLSGVGRIAFDGGDTYLQGQTGVRFTKYKSGEFVSAQAKDFIKSSSRELKTNIKELEDGMQ
-512 ADAPGSSGSI
+512 AIRRLTPVSFD
-522 YWWDG
+522 YKDDLK
-527 TYSPSN
+527 
-533 ANGITMSSNG
+533 NGIT
-543 GVVALYSDNNRIML
+543 
-557 DAGASVN
+557 
-564 LESRKG
+564 
-570 PVYVRP
+570 
-576 YTEGFSANHT
+576 T
-586 FDFTLSKSGATD
+586 
-598 GYLMYG
+598 
-604 VNGTSSGDIYNSG
+604 GDI
-617 LRFNKNSAR
+617 
-626 VEVVDKSFSTGGDT
+626 
-640 TIEAGIGSFNKVDRR
+640 
-655 SGNDY
+655 
-660 LYIVGDYYMKVG
+660 
-672 NDASR
+672 
-677 RVASNAI
+677 
-684 YNRTYSMGANMV
+684 
-696 ITEEGTL
+696 
-703 GRSTSASKYKL
+703 
-714 SIENQ
+714 
-719 FTEPSEQL
+719 
-727 EHSKNILNLDVK
+727 
-739 SWFDKHESETVA
+739 
-751 EEIKEGKRIS
+751 
-761 DDGFKLKR
+761 GF
-769 RVGLIAEDVENVG
+769 IAEDSPDISVLDHKAVSVQKIATWAILGLKEQDKKIAELEKKLEG
-782 LTEYVDYNTEGGV
+782 LTNE
-795 ESIQYDRLWVHLIPI
+795 
-810 IKEQQKR
+810 
-817 LEELENGTK
+817 

>member
-89 WLNSHRVYERIDES
+89 WLNSHRVYERIDAS

-113 FNDSPFT
+113 FNDTPFT
-120 YSTVE
+120 YLTVNP
-125 SAPSNRFEGI
+125 SPSNRFEGI

-142 EIFKTFIERYGY
+142 EIFKTFIDRYGY

-176 YRYKVNAQ
+176 YRYKVNTQ

-209 SDTDVVEKAKLKR
+209 SDTDVIEKAKLKR

-243 RVTQQATM
+243 RVTITSTM
-251 DANLKKTVDESVQI
+251 DESLKKLVEESVKI

-322 ITFGSG
+322 ITFGSS
-328 NMGDQY
+328 NMADQY

-362 ISKSMVTKIQNTTS
+362 ISKSMVTKIQNTSS
-376 EIIYDTNGQ
+376 ELMFDDLGIHAI
-385 HFMDKKNNN
+385 DKKNAN
-394 NIMTMNSSGLL
+394 NIVTMNSSGWM
-405 LSTDGGKTAKTAIT
+405 LSTDGGRTAKTALT

-424 ADTITTG
+424 ADTITSGSLDTS
-431 TLNANLI
+431 L
-438 SVRGGNNTE
+438 VRVHGRDLDE
-447 FTEITNN
+447 FTEMTGGKIRSTGEFTRTFPQGEAVYKAYTESWNGVYRSGLINKKAGGKTLTNIT
-454 RITQRGQYNRRWLG
+454 RWLSLTDKEITTQREVHSASPDKKGARFIDFFADEEYTSDVYGQGMHIYSGQNLTVESKYRLTLTSSDGWNSRLTNSALEIEKDGMGLALRRQTAFGSTAGSGGQYISI
-468 QSYDYD
+468 QSYDGNEHGH
-474 VTTTMSRGYIRFGDE
+474 VGIISNNRHLSVQSQFGDVHLRGNAVRVLNSE
-489 NRNRAINF
+489 GGSLQDIYA
-497 SAFGLSTFLDGDGEW
+497 STFDLSGVGRIAFDGGDTYLQGQTGVRFTKYKSGEFVSAQAKDFIKSSSRELKTNIKELEDGMKAIRRLTPVSFDYKDDLE
-512 ADAPGSSGSI
+512 
-522 YWWDG
+522 
-527 TYSPSN
+527 
-533 ANGITMSSNG
+533 NGIT
-543 GVVALYSDNNRIML
+543 
-557 DAGASVN
+557 
-564 LESRKG
+564 
-570 PVYVRP
+570 
-576 YTEGFSANHT
+576 T
-586 FDFTLSKSGATD
+586 
-598 GYLMYG
+598 
-604 VNGTSSGDIYNSG
+604 GDI
-617 LRFNKNSAR
+617 
-626 VEVVDKSFSTGGDT
+626 
-640 TIEAGIGSFNKVDRR
+640 
-655 SGNDY
+655 
-660 LYIVGDYYMKVG
+660 
-672 NDASR
+672 
-677 RVASNAI
+677 
-684 YNRTYSMGANMV
+684 
-696 ITEEGTL
+696 
-703 GRSTSASKYKL
+703 
-714 SIENQ
+714 
-719 FTEPSEQL
+719 
-727 EHSKNILNLDVK
+727 
-739 SWFDKHESETVA
+739 
-751 EEIKEGKRIS
+751 
-761 DDGFKLKR
+761 GF
-769 RVGLIAEDVENVG
+769 IAEDSPDISVLDHKSISVQKIATWAVLGLKEQDKKIAELESKLEG
-782 LTEYVDYNTEGGV
+782 LTNE
-795 ESIQYDRLWVHLIPI
+795 
-810 IKEQQKR
+810 
-817 LEELENGTK
+817 

>member
-89 WLNSHRVYERIDES
+89 WLNSHRVYERIDAS

-113 FNDSPFT
+113 FNDTPFT
-120 YSTVE
+120 YLTVNP
-125 SAPSNRFEGI
+125 SPSNRFEGI

-142 EIFKTFIERYGY
+142 EIFKTFIDRYGY

-162 VYLYNQIGNDANFE
+162 VYLYNQIGNNANFE
-176 YRYKVNAQ
+176 YRYKVNTQ

-243 RVTQQATM
+243 RVTITSTM
-251 DANLKKTVDESVQI
+251 DESLKKLVEESVKI

-322 ITFGSG
+322 ITFGSS
-328 NMGDQY
+328 NMADQY

-362 ISKSMVTKIQNTTS
+362 ISKSMVTKIQNTSS
-376 EIIYDTNGQ
+376 ELMFDDLGIHAI
-385 HFMDKKNNN
+385 DKKNAN
-394 NIMTMNSSGLL
+394 NIVTMNSSGWM
-405 LSTDGGKTAKTAIT
+405 LSTDGGRTAKTALT

-424 ADTITTG
+424 ADTITSGSLDTS
-431 TLNANLI
+431 L
-438 SVRGGNNTE
+438 VRVHGRDLDE
-447 FTEITNN
+447 FTEMTGGKIRSTGEFTRTFPQGEAIYKAYTESWNGVYRSGLINKKAGGKTLTNIT
-454 RITQRGQYNRRWLG
+454 RWLSLTDKEITTQREVHSASPDKKGARFIDFFADEEYASDVYGQGMHIYSGQNLTIESKYRLTLNSSDGWNTRLTNSALEIEKDGMGLALRRQTAFGSTSGSGGQYISI
-468 QSYDYD
+468 QSYDGNEHGH
-474 VTTTMSRGYIRFGDE
+474 VGIISNNRHLSVQSQFGDVHLRG
-489 NRNRAINF
+489 NAIRALNSEGSSLQDIY
-497 SAFGLSTFLDGDGEW
+497 ASTFDLSGVGRIAFDGGDTYLQGQTGVRFTKYKSGEFVSAQAKDFIKSSSRELKTNIKELEDGMQ
-512 ADAPGSSGSI
+512 AIRRLTPVSFD
-522 YWWDG
+522 YKDDLK
-527 TYSPSN
+527 
-533 ANGITMSSNG
+533 NGIT
-543 GVVALYSDNNRIML
+543 
-557 DAGASVN
+557 
-564 LESRKG
+564 
-570 PVYVRP
+570 
-576 YTEGFSANHT
+576 T
-586 FDFTLSKSGATD
+586 
-598 GYLMYG
+598 
-604 VNGTSSGDIYNSG
+604 GDI
-617 LRFNKNSAR
+617 
-626 VEVVDKSFSTGGDT
+626 
-640 TIEAGIGSFNKVDRR
+640 
-655 SGNDY
+655 
-660 LYIVGDYYMKVG
+660 
-672 NDASR
+672 
-677 RVASNAI
+677 
-684 YNRTYSMGANMV
+684 
-696 ITEEGTL
+696 
-703 GRSTSASKYKL
+703 
-714 SIENQ
+714 
-719 FTEPSEQL
+719 
-727 EHSKNILNLDVK
+727 
-739 SWFDKHESETVA
+739 
-751 EEIKEGKRIS
+751 
-761 DDGFKLKR
+761 GF
-769 RVGLIAEDVENVG
+769 IAEDSPDISVLDHKAVSVQKIATWAILGLKEQDKKIAELESKLEG
-782 LTEYVDYNTEGGV
+782 LTNE
-795 ESIQYDRLWVHLIPI
+795 
-810 IKEQQKR
+810 
-817 LEELENGTK
+817 

>member
-1 MVFIRDLDGE
+1 MFIRDLQGN
-11 EYFLQGVINHEQE
+11 EYFLQGVIKHDQE

-30 IDIEI
+30 IDIDI
-35 EYTDMNSEFLSKQD
+35 EYTDINSEFLKKQD

-60 KEYRIIS
+60 KEYRVIS

-77 RISVTAVLYMLD
+77 QISVTAILYMLD
-89 WLNSHRVYERIDES
+89 WLNTSRIYKRIDES

-113 FNDSPFT
+113 FDDTPFT

-154 EFKIVGNV
+154 EFLIVGNT
-162 VYLYNQIGNDANFE
+162 VYLHNQIGNDANFE

-184 NIEKEVDASEMW
+184 DISKEVDASEMW
-196 TYARG
+196 THAKG

-209 SDTDVVEKAKLKR
+209 ENTDVIDKAKLKR
-222 EYTSPLAKIIGIREA
+222 EYTSPLEKVIGMRREA

-243 RVTQQATM
+243 RITNQSTM
-251 DANLKKTVDESVQI
+251 DANLKKTVDESMQI

-301 EIRVVKITRNFSSTG
+301 EIRVVKISRDISDTG
-316 QILDLE
+316 QIINLE
-322 ITFGSG
+322 ITFGTG
-328 NMGDQY
+328 NMADAY

-343 DIADLIQGRKS
+343 DIADLIMGRKS

-362 ISKSMVTKIQNTTS
+362 VSKSMVTKIQNTTS

-431 TLNANLI
+431 TLNTNLI
-438 SVRGGNNTE
+438 SIRGGDNTDFIE
-447 FTEITNN
+447 MTNQY
-454 RITQRGQYNRRWLG
+454 IHVHGQYNRSWR
-468 QSYDYD
+468 DINRKE
-474 VTTTMSRGYIRFGDE
+474 RGYVRIGEGMIRF
-489 NRNRAINF
+489 RNEDTQSSVYMSHFGISTQVDASLASGTLNF
-497 SAFGLSTFLDGDGEW
+497 FDDK
-512 ADAPGSSGSI
+512 
-522 YWWDG
+522 
-527 TYSPSN
+527 YSDFAQGVTLNSV
-533 ANGITMSSNG
+533 NG
-543 GVVALYSDNNRIML
+543 VAALTSDNNRVYVESK
-557 DAGASVN
+557 DSANVN
-564 LESRKG
+564 SLTA
-570 PVYVRP
+570 PVYIRP
-576 YTEGFSANHT
+576 NVTTSDGLNEFS
-586 FDFTLSKSGATD
+586 FTLANTGGAASTN

-604 VNGTSSGDIYNSG
+604 SQSGYKYGAG
-617 LRFNKNSAR
+617 LRFTKNQNGKTVS
-626 VEVVDKSFSTGGDT
+626 VVDGDYATGGET

-660 LYIVGDYYMKVG
+660 LYIVGDYYMQVG

-677 RVASNAI
+677 RIASDAI
-684 YNRTYSMGANMV
+684 YKRTYSMGANMV

-719 FTEPSEQL
+719 FIEPSEQL
-727 EHSKNILNLDVK
+727 AHSKNILNLDVK
-739 SWFDKHESETVA
+739 SWFDKAESEIVS
-751 EEIKEGKRIS
+751 KECEKGCRIS
-761 DDGFKLKR
+761 DDAFKLKR
-769 RVGLIAEDVENVG
+769 HVGLIAEDVESVG
-782 LTEYVDYNTEGGV
+782 LSEYVDYNAEGGV

>member
-1 MVFIRDLDGE
+1 MFIRDLDGE

-89 WLNSHRVYERIDES
+89 WLNSHRVYERIDAS

-113 FNDSPFT
+113 FNDTPFT

-142 EIFKTFIERYGY
+142 EIFKTFIDRYGY

-176 YRYKVNAQ
+176 YRYKVNTQ

-243 RVTQQATM
+243 RVTKQATM
-251 DANLKKTVDESVQI
+251 DANLKKTVDESVKI

-301 EIRVVKITRNFSSTG
+301 EIRVVKITRNISSTG

-328 NMGDQY
+328 NMADQY

-385 HFMDKKNNN
+385 HFMEKKNNN

-438 SVRGGNNTE
+438 SVRGGDNSKFVEIKNDEMTLFGTFKRTWQNNTA
-447 FTEITNN
+447 TNN
-454 RITQRGQYNRRWLG
+454 VFT
-468 QSYDYD
+468 
-474 VTTTMSRGYIRFGDE
+474 RFKNGHLRF
-489 NRNRAINF
+489 RNNDLDRSIYF
-497 SAFGLSTFLDGDGEW
+497 SDFGISTYLDGDSS
-512 ADAPGSSGSI
+512 DASGTLEFFD
-522 YWWDG
+522 Y
-527 TYSPSN
+527 TYSGARGVTLNS
-533 ANGITMSSNG
+533 GL
-543 GVVALYSDNNRIML
+543 GVVALRTDSNRILL
-557 DAGASVN
+557 DSHATVNIESKKSSV
-564 LESRKG
+564 
-570 PVYVRP
+570 YIRP
-576 YTEGFSANHT
+576 MKENRNGNNEFRFWVKDNPQS
-586 FDFTLSKSGATD
+586 DDTD
-598 GYLMYG
+598 GVLSYG
-604 VNGTSSGDIYNSG
+604 SVTTGSEFGSGIRFDKNKGTSFVYATNNNGDIGSGDFYARDLYGMLRSKDTNAYVGVDGALRVTDAKGNNGGQPNYKDIQCKDIQANSIRTDGGNFYIGCSTEEVRVTNNLLYN
-617 LRFNKNSAR
+617 
-626 VEVVDKSFSTGGDT
+626 GGDIGYKPIKASDFKNASLEEYKEN
-640 TIEAGIGSFNKVDRR
+640 IEKWEFDALNDIVNETELYTFN
-655 SGNDY
+655 
-660 LYIVGDYYMKVG
+660 
-672 NDASR
+672 
-677 RVASNAI
+677 
-684 YNRTYSMGANMV
+684 
-696 ITEEGTL
+696 
-703 GRSTSASKYKL
+703 YK
-714 SIENQ
+714 SDEN
-719 FTEPSEQL
+719 
-727 EHSKNILNLDVK
+727 K
-739 SWFDKHESETVA
+739 ET
-751 EEIKEGKRIS
+751 RH
-761 DDGFKLKR
+761 
-769 RVGLIAEDVENVG
+769 GLIIG
-782 LTEYVDYNTEGGV
+782 EGYKTP
-795 ESIQYDRLWVHLIPI
+795 EHLISGDSI
-810 IKEQQKR
+810 NLYAMITWAFRAIQQLNKKI
-817 LEELENGTK
+817 EVLENGK

>member
-1 MVFIRDLDGE
+1 MFIRDLQGK
-11 EYFLQGVINHEQE
+11 EYFLQGVIKHDQE

-30 IDIEI
+30 IDIDI
-35 EYTDMNSEFLSKQD
+35 EYTDMNSEFLDKQD

-89 WLNSHRVYERIDES
+89 WLNSHRVYERIDAS

-113 FNDSPFT
+113 FNDTPFT

-142 EIFKTFIERYGY
+142 EIFKTFIDRYGY

-196 TYARG
+196 THAKG
-201 YGNYSDDD
+201 FGNYSDDD

-243 RVTQQATM
+243 RVTKQATM
-251 DANLKKTVDESVQI
+251 DANLKKTVDESVKV

-328 NMGDQY
+328 NMADQY

-362 ISKSMVTKIQNTTS
+362 ISKSMVTKIQNTSS
-376 EIIYDTNGQ
+376 ELMFDDLGIHAI
-385 HFMDKKNNN
+385 DKKNAN
-394 NIMTMNSSGLL
+394 NIVTMNSSGWM
-405 LSTDGGKTAKTAIT
+405 LSTDGGRTAKTALT

-424 ADTITTG
+424 ADTITSGSLDTS
-431 TLNANLI
+431 L
-438 SVRGGNNTE
+438 VRVHGRDLDE
-447 FTEITNN
+447 FTEMTGGKIRSTGEFTRTFPQGEAVYKAYTESWNGVYRSGLINKKAGGKTLTNIT
-454 RITQRGQYNRRWLG
+454 RWLSLTDKEITTQREVHSASPDKKGARFIDFFADEEYTSDVYGQGMHIYSGQNLTVESKYRLTLTSSDGWNSRLTNSALEIEKDGMGLALRRQTAFGSNAGSGGQYISI
-468 QSYDYD
+468 QSYDGNEHGH
-474 VTTTMSRGYIRFGDE
+474 VGIISNNRHLSLMSSFGDVHLRGNAVRVLNSE
-489 NRNRAINF
+489 GSSLQDIYA
-497 SAFGLSTFLDGDGEW
+497 STFDL
-512 ADAPGSSGSI
+512 SGV
-522 YWWDG
+522 G
-527 TYSPSN
+527 
-533 ANGITMSSNG
+533 
-543 GVVALYSDNNRIML
+543 RI
-557 DAGASVN
+557 A
-564 LESRKG
+564 
-570 PVYVRP
+570 
-576 YTEGFSANHT
+576 
-586 FDFTLSKSGATD
+586 FD
-598 GYLMYG
+598 
-604 VNGTSSGDIYNSG
+604 
-617 LRFNKNSAR
+617 
-626 VEVVDKSFSTGGDT
+626 GGDT
-640 TIEAGIGSFNKVDRR
+640 
-655 SGNDY
+655 Y
-660 LYIVGDYYMKVG
+660 LQGQTGV
-672 NDASR
+672 R
-677 RVASNAI
+677 F
-684 YNRTYSMGANMV
+684 T
-696 ITEEGTL
+696 
-703 GRSTSASKYKL
+703 KYKSGEFVSAQAKDFIKSSSREL
-714 SIENQ
+714 K
-719 FTEPSEQL
+719 T
-727 EHSKNILNLDVK
+727 NIK
-739 SWFDKHESETVA
+739 
-751 EEIKEGKRIS
+751 
-761 DDGFKLKR
+761 
-769 RVGLIAEDVENVG
+769 
-782 LTEYVDYNTEGGV
+782 
-795 ESIQYDRLWVHLIPI
+795 
-810 IKEQQKR
+810 
-817 LEELENGTK
+817 ELENGMQAIRRLTPVSFDYKDDLNNGITTGDIGFIAEDSPDISVLDHKSISVQKIATWAILGLKEQDKKIAELEKKLEGLTNE

>member
-89 WLNSHRVYERIDES
+89 WLNSHRVYERIDAS

-113 FNDSPFT
+113 FNDTPFT
-120 YSTVE
+120 YLTVN
-125 SAPSNRFEGI
+125 PSPSHRFEGI

-142 EIFKTFIERYGY
+142 EIFKTFIDRYGY

-176 YRYKVNAQ
+176 YRYKVNTQ

-209 SDTDVVEKAKLKR
+209 SDTDVIEKAKLKR

-243 RVTQQATM
+243 RVTITSTM
-251 DANLKKTVDESVQI
+251 DESLKKLVEESVKI

-322 ITFGSG
+322 ITFGSS
-328 NMGDQY
+328 NMADQY

-362 ISKSMVTKIQNTTS
+362 ISKSMVTKIQNTSS
-376 EIIYDTNGQ
+376 ELMFDDLGIHAI
-385 HFMDKKNNN
+385 DKKNAN
-394 NIMTMNSSGLL
+394 NIVTMNSSGWM
-405 LSTDGGKTAKTAIT
+405 LSTDGGKTAKTALT

-424 ADTITTG
+424 ADTITSGSLDTS
-431 TLNANLI
+431 L
-438 SVRGGNNTE
+438 VRVHGRDLDE
-447 FTEITNN
+447 FTEMTGGKIRSTGEFTRTFPQGEAIYKAYTESWNGVYRSGLINKKAGGKTLTNIT
-454 RITQRGQYNRRWLG
+454 RWLSLTDKEITTQREVHSASPDKKGARFIDFFADEEYTSDVYGQGMHIYSGQNLTIESKYRLTLNSSDGWNTRLTNSALEIEKDGMGLALRRQTAFGSTSGSGGQYISI
-468 QSYDYD
+468 QSYDGNEHGH
-474 VTTTMSRGYIRFGDE
+474 VGIISNNRHLSVQSQFGDVHLRG
-489 NRNRAINF
+489 NAIRALNSEGSSLQDIY
-497 SAFGLSTFLDGDGEW
+497 ASTFDLSGVGRIAFDGGDTYLQGQTGVRFTKYKSGEFVSAQAKDFIKSSSRELKTNIKELEDGMQ
-512 ADAPGSSGSI
+512 AIRRLTPVSFD
-522 YWWDG
+522 YKDDLK
-527 TYSPSN
+527 
-533 ANGITMSSNG
+533 NGIT
-543 GVVALYSDNNRIML
+543 
-557 DAGASVN
+557 
-564 LESRKG
+564 
-570 PVYVRP
+570 
-576 YTEGFSANHT
+576 T
-586 FDFTLSKSGATD
+586 
-598 GYLMYG
+598 
-604 VNGTSSGDIYNSG
+604 GDI
-617 LRFNKNSAR
+617 
-626 VEVVDKSFSTGGDT
+626 
-640 TIEAGIGSFNKVDRR
+640 
-655 SGNDY
+655 
-660 LYIVGDYYMKVG
+660 
-672 NDASR
+672 
-677 RVASNAI
+677 
-684 YNRTYSMGANMV
+684 
-696 ITEEGTL
+696 
-703 GRSTSASKYKL
+703 
-714 SIENQ
+714 
-719 FTEPSEQL
+719 
-727 EHSKNILNLDVK
+727 
-739 SWFDKHESETVA
+739 
-751 EEIKEGKRIS
+751 
-761 DDGFKLKR
+761 GF
-769 RVGLIAEDVENVG
+769 IAEDSPDISVLDHKSISVQKIATWAVLGLKEQDKKIAELESKLEG
-782 LTEYVDYNTEGGV
+782 LTNE
-795 ESIQYDRLWVHLIPI
+795 
-810 IKEQQKR
+810 
-817 LEELENGTK
+817 

>member
-1 MVFIRDLDGE
+1 MFIRDLDGE
-11 EYFLQGVINHEQE
+11 EYFLQGVVSHEQE

-89 WLNSHRVYERIDES
+89 WLNSHRVYERIDAS

-113 FNDSPFT
+113 FNDTPFT
-120 YSTVE
+120 YLTVNP
-125 SAPSNRFEGI
+125 SPSNRFEGI

-142 EIFKTFIERYGY
+142 EIFKTFIDRYGY

-176 YRYKVNAQ
+176 YRYKVNTQ

-243 RVTQQATM
+243 RVTKQATM
-251 DANLKKTVDESVQI
+251 DANLKKTVDESVKI

-328 NMGDQY
+328 SMADQY

-362 ISKSMVTKIQNTTS
+362 ISKSMVTKIQNTSS
-376 EIIYDTNGQ
+376 ELMFDDLGIHAI
-385 HFMDKKNNN
+385 DKKNAN
-394 NIMTMNSSGLL
+394 NIVTMNSSGWM
-405 LSTDGGKTAKTAIT
+405 LSTDGGRTAKTALT

-424 ADTITTG
+424 ADTITSGSLDTS
-431 TLNANLI
+431 L
-438 SVRGGNNTE
+438 VRVHGRDLDE
-447 FTEITNN
+447 FTEMTGGKIRSTGEFTRTFPQGEAVYKAYTESWNGVYRSGLINKKAGGKTLTNIT
-454 RITQRGQYNRRWLG
+454 RWLSLTDKEITTQREIHSASPDKKGARFIDFFADEEYTSDVYGQGMHIYSGQNLTVESKYRLTLTSSDGWNSRLTNSALEIEKDGMGLALRRQTAFGSTPGSGGQYISI
-468 QSYDYD
+468 QSYDGNEHGH
-474 VTTTMSRGYIRFGDE
+474 VGIISNNRHLSVQSQFGDVHLRGNAVRVLNSE
-489 NRNRAINF
+489 GGSLQDIYA
-497 SAFGLSTFLDGDGEW
+497 STFDLSGVGRIAFDGGDTYLQGQTGVRFTKYKSGEFVSAQAKDFIKSSSRELKTNIKELEDGMKAIRRLTPVSFDYKDDLE
-512 ADAPGSSGSI
+512 
-522 YWWDG
+522 
-527 TYSPSN
+527 
-533 ANGITMSSNG
+533 NGIT
-543 GVVALYSDNNRIML
+543 
-557 DAGASVN
+557 
-564 LESRKG
+564 
-570 PVYVRP
+570 
-576 YTEGFSANHT
+576 T
-586 FDFTLSKSGATD
+586 
-598 GYLMYG
+598 
-604 VNGTSSGDIYNSG
+604 GDI
-617 LRFNKNSAR
+617 
-626 VEVVDKSFSTGGDT
+626 
-640 TIEAGIGSFNKVDRR
+640 
-655 SGNDY
+655 
-660 LYIVGDYYMKVG
+660 
-672 NDASR
+672 
-677 RVASNAI
+677 
-684 YNRTYSMGANMV
+684 
-696 ITEEGTL
+696 
-703 GRSTSASKYKL
+703 
-714 SIENQ
+714 
-719 FTEPSEQL
+719 
-727 EHSKNILNLDVK
+727 
-739 SWFDKHESETVA
+739 
-751 EEIKEGKRIS
+751 
-761 DDGFKLKR
+761 GF
-769 RVGLIAEDVENVG
+769 IAEDSPDISVLDHKSISVQKIATWAVLGLKEQDKKIAELEKKLEG
-782 LTEYVDYNTEGGV
+782 LTNE
-795 ESIQYDRLWVHLIPI
+795 
-810 IKEQQKR
+810 
-817 LEELENGTK
+817 